1 MIMNI
6 AINGFGRIGR
16 NTFRVLLNNNLYP
29 IAINDVGDIKTLIYL
44 LKYDSVYGILKKDIN
59 SYENKIVI
67 DGHEIITF
75 SEKDP
80 EKLPWHSLNIDVVI
94 ESTGLFTK
102 RDDAEKHLKA
112 GAKKVIITAPAKNP
126 DFTIVK
132 GVNEHLYDKEKHNI
146 ISNGSCTTN
155 CLAPI
160 VKVLNDNFKVK
171 KGFMTTVHAYTSD
184 QRLVDSPHK
193 DLRRGR
199 AASFN
204 IVPTTSGATTSVTEV
219 IPELKGKLNGIA
231 LRAPV
236 ICGSIVDFVAE
247 VEKETS
253 VEEINNLFRSV
264 SNYHLKNVLQYT
276 EEEIV
281 SSDIIGNEHS
291 CIFDGKCTM
300 VIDNKLVKVLA
311 WYDNEYGYSCRLV
324 DVIKLLL

>member
-1 MIMNI
+1 MNI

-16 NTFRVLLNNNLYP
+16 NTFRVLLENNIYP
-29 IAINDVGDIKTLIYL
+29 IALNDICDIKTLIYL
-44 LKYDSVYGILKKDIN
+44 LKYDSVYGVLKKDIN
-59 SYENKIVI
+59 SYDNKIVI
-67 DGHEIITF
+67 DGHEIIILA
-75 SEKDP
+75 EKDP

-102 RDDAEKHLKA
+102 RDDAQKHIKA
-112 GAKKVIITAPAKNP
+112 GAKKVLITAPAKNP

-171 KGFMTTVHAYTSD
+171 RGFMTTVHAYTAD

-199 AASFN
+199 SAAFN
-204 IVPTTSGATTSVTEV
+204 IVPTTSGATTSVAEV
-219 IPELKGKLNGIA
+219 IPELKGKLNGLA
-231 LRAPV
+231 LRAPI

-247 VEKETS
+247 LEKPTS
-253 VEEINNLFRSV
+253 IEEINNLFRSV
-264 SNYHLKNVLQYT
+264 SNYHLKDILQYT
-276 EEEIV
+276 EDEIV
-281 SSDIIGNEHS
+281 SSDIIGNPHS
-291 CIFDGKCTM
+291 SIFDGRSTM
-300 VIDNKLVKVLA
+300 VIVGNFVKVLA
-311 WYDNEYGYSCRLV
+311 WYDNEYGYSSRLL
-324 DVIKLLL
+324 DIIKILI